1 MVYLHDDG
9 THRSRTTKT
18 TTYTMTSS
26 DRGPQYYKRGKTQVW
41 DFIREQGLDFHL
53 GNVIKYVCRAG
64 HKDDDIADL
73 KKAIHY
79 LENELEYRTS
89 R

>member
-1 MVYLHDDG
+1 MDDLHDD
-9 THRSRTTKT
+9 RIYWCRITKP
-18 TTYTMTSS
+18 TTYIMTSS

-41 DFIREQGLDFHL
+41 DFIREQELDFHL

-79 LENELEYRTS
+79 LENELEYRTT

>member
-1 MVYLHDDG
+1 
-9 THRSRTTKT
+9 
-18 TTYTMTSS
+18 MTSS
-26 DRGPQYYKRGKTQVW
+26 DQGPQYYKRGKTQVW
-41 DFIREQGLDFHL
+41 EFIREQELDFHL

-79 LENELEYRTS
+79 LENELEYRTT

>member
-1 MVYLHDDG
+1 MAYLHDVRIYWCRITKPT
-9 THRSRTTKT
+9 THI
-18 TTYTMTSS
+18 MTSS
-26 DRGPQYYKRGKTQVW
+26 NRGPQYYKRGKTQVW
-41 DFIREQGLDFHL
+41 DFIREQELDFHL

-79 LENELEYRTS
+79 LENELEYRTT

>member
-1 MVYLHDDG
+1 M
-9 THRSRTTKT
+9 TKNIKRIV
-18 TTYTMTSS
+18 SS

-41 DFIREQGLDFHL
+41 DFIREQELDFHL

>member
-1 MVYLHDDG
+1 
-9 THRSRTTKT
+9 
-18 TTYTMTSS
+18 MTSS
-26 DRGPQYYKRGKTQVW
+26 ERGPQYYKRGKTQVW
-41 DFIREQGLDFHL
+41 DFIREQELDFHL

>member
-1 MVYLHDDG
+1 M
-9 THRSRTTKT
+9 TKNINRIV
-18 TTYTMTSS
+18 SS

-41 DFIREQGLDFHL
+41 DFIREQELDFHL

>member
-1 MVYLHDDG
+1 M
-9 THRSRTTKT
+9 K
-18 TTYTMTSS
+18 SS
-26 DRGPQYYKRGKTQVW
+26 DRGPQYYKRCKTQVW
-41 DFIREQGLDFHL
+41 DFIREQELDFHL

-89 R
+89 S

>member
-1 MVYLHDDG
+1 MDDVHDVRV
-9 THRSRTTKT
+9 HRSCITKI
-18 TTYTMTSS
+18 TTYIMTSS

-41 DFIREQGLDFHL
+41 DFIREQELDFHL

-89 R
+89 C

>member
-1 MVYLHDDG
+1 
-9 THRSRTTKT
+9 
-18 TTYTMTSS
+18 MTSF

-41 DFIREQGLDFHL
+41 DFIREQELDFHL

-79 LENELEYRTS
+79 LENELEYRTT